1 MFSTECANYIRQIP
15 FFFSKS
21 FAMGSH
27 SFADEGGC
35 KHIFQRTMCIASRV
49 SDIDSVD
56 FTLRYEN
63 DKDCVDLPVARIVE

>member
-1 MFSTECANYIRQIP
+1 
-15 FFFSKS
+15 
-21 FAMGSH
+21 MGSH

-35 KHIFQRTMCIASRV
+35 KHVFQRTMCIASRV

-63 DKDCVDLPVARIVE
+63 DKDCGDLPVARIVEW